1 MYVFSK
7 NLHSSKPGQ
16 DFDKYTI
23 SVNGSVNQEERRN
36 SEPGCIP
43 RTSGLR
49 SSQRNPKASIGG
61 HNRESKALIRGHNRA
76 PKALIW
82 GHNREPKELIRG
94 HNHPEDG
101 STS

>member
-1 MYVFSK
+1 MGTDWFRTE
-7 NLHSSKPGQ
+7 
-16 DFDKYTI
+16 F
-23 SVNGSVNQEERRN
+23 VNGSVNQEERRN

-76 PKALIW
+76 PKALIR
-82 GHNREPKELIRG
+82 GHNRDPKELIRG